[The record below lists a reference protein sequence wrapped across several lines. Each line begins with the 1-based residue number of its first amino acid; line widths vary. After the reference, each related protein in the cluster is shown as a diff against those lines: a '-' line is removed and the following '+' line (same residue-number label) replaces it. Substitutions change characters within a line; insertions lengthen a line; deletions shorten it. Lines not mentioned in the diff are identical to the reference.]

1 LCFKLY
7 VYILKK
13 TKEKKKKRK
22 EKKEKDNKSQPKE
35 VNIRKTLEQICVFI
49 QAKPHNYVLIYWA
62 QKEDLLISC
71 LRSMKQ
77 IYKFNESLFIWI
89 D

>member
-1 LCFKLY
+1 
-7 VYILKK
+7 
-13 TKEKKKKRK
+13 
-22 EKKEKDNKSQPKE
+22 
-35 VNIRKTLEQICVFI
+35 
-49 QAKPHNYVLIYWA
+49 LIYWA

>member
-1 LCFKLY
+1 MCIK
-7 VYILKK
+7 YIYIYKK
-13 TKEKKKKRK
+13 FTI
-22 EKKEKDNKSQPKE
+22 
-35 VNIRKTLEQICVFI
+35 VLGLESRV
-49 QAKPHNYVLIYWA
+49 VT
-62 QKEDLLISC
+62 LLISC